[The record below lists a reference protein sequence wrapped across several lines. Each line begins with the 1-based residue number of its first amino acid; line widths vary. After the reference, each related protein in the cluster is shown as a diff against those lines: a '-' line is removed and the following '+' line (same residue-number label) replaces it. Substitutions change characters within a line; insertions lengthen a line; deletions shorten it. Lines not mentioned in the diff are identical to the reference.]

1 MVNHCR
7 LLPCGSRSHPV
18 LEVAVCRP
26 NLKIP
31 VVFFQVRFQGHSYLC
46 RLLLFQNSNL
56 SLKIFFILGSFHPG
70 LQDRHMV
77 RCCEVSE
84 DVKASAL
91 TRPTHEFST
100 HGTQGRQRSAHTSW
114 STSAAGCTHPTRRS
128 RSRPTWQP
136 AMGLELRFPSLSPST
151 VMAAS
156 KFIFSWLQVFGLWSE
171 AF

>member
-100 HGTQGRQRSAHTSW
+100 HGTQGRQRSASHTPRGAHQQQGAHTPRGDRDQGQHGNQPW
-114 STSAAGCTHPTRRS
+114 GAGT
-128 RSRPTWQP
+128 
-136 AMGLELRFPSLSPST
+136 EI
-151 VMAAS
+151 S
-156 KFIFSWLQVFGLWSE
+156 KSKSIDSDGSKQVHF
-171 AF
+171 

>member
-31 VVFFQVRFQGHSYLC
+31 VVFFQVRFQGRSYLC

-100 HGTQGRQRSAHTSW
+100 HGTQGRQRSASHTPRGAHQQQGAH
-114 STSAAGCTHPTRRS
+114 TPRGERDQGQHGN
-128 RSRPTWQP
+128 QP
-136 AMGLELRFPSLSPST
+136 WGG
-151 VMAAS
+151 
-156 KFIFSWLQVFGLWSE
+156 WN
-171 AF
+171 